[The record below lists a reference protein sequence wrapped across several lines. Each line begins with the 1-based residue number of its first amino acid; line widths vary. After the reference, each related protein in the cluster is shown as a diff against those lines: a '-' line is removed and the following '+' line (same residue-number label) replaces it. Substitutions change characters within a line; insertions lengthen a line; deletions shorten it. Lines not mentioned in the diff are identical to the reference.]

1 LWQPCF
7 GAASDAPPCPPSP
20 SRLLCKP
27 CLSGTAVSLSC
38 MQKTFVVI
46 VVVVVDV
53 VMVVVNAVVVA
64 LTHRILA

>member
-1 LWQPCF
+1 M
-7 GAASDAPPCPPSP
+7 
-20 SRLLCKP
+20 
-27 CLSGTAVSLSC
+27 SLSC

-46 VVVVVDV
+46 VAVVVDV